1 MNQDLFQSGI
11 EVDEYVRTISNYRSF
26 VRGLMNEPEPND
38 SHVADFRS
46 LTESL
51 DAPLRA
57 TIMTEDWC
65 GDSACTL
72 PVLARFFAEL
82 GIELRILRGS
92 EHSDLREY
100 YERDGVDHIPVI
112 SVWDGRFAEVV
123 RWVECPKSIEARKD
137 AWKAERPDFEPLYER
152 QKSDPAAAK
161 EFAALYRTL
170 MDAMA
175 GWYRDGGW
183 DDVTAEIVAAL
194 RGRLDR

>member
-1 MNQDLFQSGI
+1 MNENLLQSGI

-26 VRGLMNEPEPND
+26 VRALMNEPEPND
-38 SHVADFRS
+38 SHVADFRA
-46 LTESL
+46 LAEPL
-51 DAPLRA
+51 DGPLRA

-92 EHSDLREY
+92 EHSDLKDH

-123 RWVECPKSIEARKD
+123 RWVECPKSIDARKE
-137 AWKAERPDFEPLYER
+137 AWKAERPQFTELYAR
-152 QKSDPAAAK
+152 QKKDPAAAK
-161 EFAALYRTL
+161 EFATLYRSL
-170 MDAMA
+170 LDAMA
-175 GWYRDGGW
+175 EWYRDGGW
-183 DDVTAEIVAAL
+183 DDVTAEIVAKM
-194 RGRLDR
+194 RG